1 MTCIPIVSEVRAR
14 DAAAMIT
21 NFGNGVLDIETVN
34 PTCIVWFAGAPDSAF
49 AIQ

>member
-1 MTCIPIVSEVRAR
+1 MFPRFVPGMLLQT
-14 DAAAMIT
+14 IT

>member
-1 MTCIPIVSEVRAR
+1 VSGVLAQR
-14 DAAAMIT
+14 IT

-34 PTCIVWFAGAPDSAF
+34 PTCIVWLAGATDSAF